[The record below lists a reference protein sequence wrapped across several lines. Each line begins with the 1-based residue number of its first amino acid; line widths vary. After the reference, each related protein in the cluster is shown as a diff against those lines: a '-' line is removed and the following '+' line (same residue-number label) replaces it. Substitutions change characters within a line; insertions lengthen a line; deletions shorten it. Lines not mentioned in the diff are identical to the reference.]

1 MFKNKFILVINPISG
16 GVDKSEIIAKVTE
29 FAANYSAEIILF
41 QTSGLNDEA
50 ELRQLYLMH
59 QPQRI
64 LIVGGDGTIKFVAE
78 TFIDDDIIFGIIP
91 AGSANGLAVDLGLPE
106 TTEENLVVA
115 FGNNFINI
123 DMISINGKK
132 SIHLSDLGL
141 NASLV
146 KNYENSDTRGKWG
159 YALQIITT
167 LVEIGDPFSA
177 TIEANNQ
184 TINCEA
190 AMIVVANSQK
200 YGTGVVINPQGKMD
214 DGKFEIVILKN
225 FDLVV
230 FTKIVTGNIPI
241 DTDDIQIISTESAVI
256 TTQIPVSFQ
265 IDGEYIGEETLL
277 NIKILPS
284 QMKITIPKNVN
295 IVD

>member
-29 FAANYSAEIILF
+29 FATNYSTEIILF

-50 ELRQLYLMH
+50 QLRRLYFMH

-78 TFIDDDIIFGIIP
+78 TFENDDIIFGIIP

-106 TTEENLVVA
+106 NTEENLLVA
-115 FGNNFINI
+115 FGNNFVDI

-177 TIEANNQ
+177 TIQANNQ
-184 TINCEA
+184 IINCEA

-200 YGTGVVINPQGKMD
+200 YGTGVVINPEGKMD

-265 IDGEYIGEETLL
+265 IDGEYIGEETQL

-284 QMKITIPKNVN
+284 HIKVAIP
-295 IVD
+295 